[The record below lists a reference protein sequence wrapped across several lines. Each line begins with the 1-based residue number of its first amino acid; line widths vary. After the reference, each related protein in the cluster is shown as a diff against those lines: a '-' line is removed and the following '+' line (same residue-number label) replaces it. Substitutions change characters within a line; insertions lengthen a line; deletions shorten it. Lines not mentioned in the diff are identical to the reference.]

1 MLRNMQFL
9 SAFLHLL
16 LERDFDEFCR
26 TADCHQYGDAIVRKH
41 SVNYKPKQKNRH
53 DTLCIEYRGDS
64 RIKCY
69 VKAVRLFPRCKILDA
84 LLLTQYYATTD
95 RFCSADH
102 Q

>member
-1 MLRNMQFL
+1 MVLYPNKL
-9 SAFLHLL
+9 PES
-16 LERDFDEFCR
+16 ERVCSGI
-26 TADCHQYGDAIVRKH
+26 C
-41 SVNYKPKQKNRH
+41 N
-53 DTLCIEYRGDS
+53 S